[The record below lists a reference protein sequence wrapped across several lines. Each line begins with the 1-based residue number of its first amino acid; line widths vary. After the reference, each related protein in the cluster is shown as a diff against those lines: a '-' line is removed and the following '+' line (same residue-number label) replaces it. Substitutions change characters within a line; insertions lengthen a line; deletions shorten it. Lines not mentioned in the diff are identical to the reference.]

1 MRIAELLRENTD
13 LLFQILKT
21 VEGSANQKDMPVALH
36 FDGITKPVQGAV
48 NLDINRIMTNAGS
61 PQFSFDTF
69 NNAYEQDDRIKDLVK
84 EFDKDKIILKTE
96 EQLADPADQ
105 SKPGDA
111 EKTVKDMAKK
121 GLNTFLKDR

>member
-36 FDGITKPVQGAV
+36 FDEITEPVQGAV

-69 NNAYEQDDRIKDLVK
+69 NNAYEQDARIKGLVK

>member
-48 NLDINRIMTNAGS
+48 NLDINRIMDNAGS

-69 NNAYEQDDRIKDLVK
+69 NNAYEQDARIKDLVK

-111 EKTVKDMAKK
+111 EKTLDKMASAGFDSFRKSK
-121 GLNTFLKDR
+121 

>member
-36 FDGITKPVQGAV
+36 FDGVTKPVQGAV

-69 NNAYEQDDRIKDLVK
+69 NNAYEQDARIKGLVK

-96 EQLADPADQ
+96 EQLSDPADQ
-105 SKPGDA
+105 SEPGDA
-111 EKTVKDMAKK
+111 EKTVADLAAK
-121 GLNTFLKDR
+121 GNQAFLNNR

>member
-1 MRIAELLRENTD
+1 MRIAEILRENTD

-36 FDGITKPVQGAV
+36 FDGVTKPVQGAV

-69 NNAYEQDDRIKDLVK
+69 NNAYEQDARIKGLVK

-96 EQLADPADQ
+96 EQLSDPADQ
-105 SKPGDA
+105 SEPGDA
-111 EKTVKDMAKK
+111 EKTVADLAAK
-121 GLNTFLKDR
+121 GNQAFLNNR